1 MSKDTK
7 ASKRDRQEWISLLLR
22 IIDLCKAIERKGDP
36 FELDVKR
43 SLELLRRYLPHWKL
57 LDELLL
63 DVEALNQ
70 LSSIVKLQGEWVKY
84 RASSLYIDPLMIELK
99 IRAASIERLVEIFI
113 NSWHPIVSIRQIF
126 PSRLKKA
133 IDYWNQLLPLKERF
147 KKEEVNEVSPGSL
160 SLSELIALKIMSK
173 EEFAE
178 KLQRLYAELESKAD
192 THSIDYWEFI
202 TKESFEETVM
212 RAYLISFL
220 ISGGYVKL
228 KIDPIEERM
237 TLIPRKID
245 EKSDKTITMPR
256 SIAISL
262 DYERWRN
269 VLEVRKGVGRG

>member
-1 MSKDTK
+1 
-7 ASKRDRQEWISLLLR
+7 
-22 IIDLCKAIERKGDP
+22 
-36 FELDVKR
+36 
-43 SLELLRRYLPHWKL
+43 
-57 LDELLL
+57 
-63 DVEALNQ
+63 
-70 LSSIVKLQGEWVKY
+70 
-84 RASSLYIDPLMIELK
+84 
-99 IRAASIERLVEIFI
+99 
-113 NSWHPIVSIRQIF
+113 
-126 PSRLKKA
+126 
-133 IDYWNQLLPLKERF
+133 
-147 KKEEVNEVSPGSL
+147 
-160 SLSELIALKIMSK
+160 
-173 EEFAE
+173 
-178 KLQRLYAELESKAD
+178 
-192 THSIDYWEFI
+192 SIDYWEFI